1 MKFTPGDIKNETDLM
16 LLTFDDTVWDQV
28 YDKGLSCQAVRRLFA
43 LSLPLRALCGSPTSR
58 HGVMLRLGWVFVVC
72 VCMCAF
78 F

>member
-43 LSLPLRALCGSPTSR
+43 LSLPLRALSLWGRPHPDTVSC
-58 HGVMLRLGWVFVVC
+58 
-72 VCMCAF
+72 
-78 F
+78 